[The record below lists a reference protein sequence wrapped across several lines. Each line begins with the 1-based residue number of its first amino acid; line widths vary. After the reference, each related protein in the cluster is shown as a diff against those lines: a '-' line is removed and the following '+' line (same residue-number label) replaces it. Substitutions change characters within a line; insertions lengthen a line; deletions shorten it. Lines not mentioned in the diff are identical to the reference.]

1 MIALQAI
8 AKVFALPVL
17 KSGRDL
23 ALMLFSH
30 LSPNNAP
37 MQQNEILH
45 AIFRAMSDVTSYTPA
60 RSKIMSSSVTI
71 RKTGNSIGIALPAE
85 TRIRL
90 GLEVGQ
96 ELTLVELSD
105 GIKLVKRNLE
115 LERQMA
121 AARDVLREQA
131 DVLQELAKR

>member
-1 MIALQAI
+1 
-8 AKVFALPVL
+8 
-17 KSGRDL
+17 
-23 ALMLFSH
+23 
-30 LSPNNAP
+30 
-37 MQQNEILH
+37 
-45 AIFRAMSDVTSYTPA
+45 
-60 RSKIMSSSVTI
+60 MSSSVTI
-71 RKTGNSIGIALPAE
+71 RKNGNSIGIALPQE

-121 AARDVLREQA
+121 AAREVLREQA